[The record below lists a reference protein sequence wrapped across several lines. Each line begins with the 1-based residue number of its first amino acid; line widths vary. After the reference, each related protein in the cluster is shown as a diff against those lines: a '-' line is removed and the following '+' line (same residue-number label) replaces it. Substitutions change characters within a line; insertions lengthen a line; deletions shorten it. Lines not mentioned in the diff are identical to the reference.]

1 MNGQEIRPGRW
12 YYGLAA
18 VVFISGWVLFGL
30 FLYRNLSG
38 ISSKLQQV
46 VVPGKTQLSL
56 DRPGSYTI
64 YYEQES
70 VVGSKVY
77 STSRSLSGLECTVTA
92 KATGEEVA
100 LSRAAVSSRYSVGGR
115 SGYSVFDF
123 KIDRP
128 GNLRPIRPV
137 CRRSRGPGSGAGG
150 GAGLHHRNPHHG
162 FRWLGDCLRLDGLG
176 RGDCSVHGSQAS
188 QGHEVGPGPLR
199 HLKPAA
205 VVRSAPCLRGCTRVP
220 FSRKE

>member
-56 DRPGSYTI
+56 NRPGSYTI

-70 VVGSKVY
+70 VFGSKVY

-128 GNLRPIRPV
+128 GIYEIAAQYPEGQEGPEVVLAVGQGFTMRVLTTVFGGLAIIFGSMGLAVAIAVYTAVKRHKAM
-137 CRRSRGPGSGAGG
+137 RQAQDRSG
-150 GAGLHHRNPHHG
+150 
-162 FRWLGDCLRLDGLG
+162 
-176 RGDCSVHGSQAS
+176 
-188 QGHEVGPGPLR
+188 
-199 HLKPAA
+199 
-205 VVRSAPCLRGCTRVP
+205 T
-220 FSRKE
+220 

>member
-18 VVFISGWVLFGL
+18 AVFISGWVLFGL

-56 DRPGSYTI
+56 NRPGSYTI

-70 VVGSKVY
+70 LVGSKVY
-77 STSRSLSGLECTVTA
+77 STSRSLSGLQCTVTA
-92 KATGEEVA
+92 KGTGEEVT
-100 LSRAAVSSRYSVGGR
+100 LSRAAVSSHYSVGGR

-128 GNLRPIRPV
+128 GIYEIAARYPEGQEGPEVVLAVGQGFTMRVLTTVFGGLAIVFGSMGLAVAIAVYTAVKRHKAM
-137 CRRSRGPGSGAGG
+137 RQAQDRSG
-150 GAGLHHRNPHHG
+150 
-162 FRWLGDCLRLDGLG
+162 
-176 RGDCSVHGSQAS
+176 
-188 QGHEVGPGPLR
+188 
-199 HLKPAA
+199 
-205 VVRSAPCLRGCTRVP
+205 T
-220 FSRKE
+220 

>member
-56 DRPGSYTI
+56 NRPGSYTI

-100 LSRAAVSSRYSVGGR
+100 LSRAAVSARYSVGGR

-128 GNLRPIRPV
+128 GIYEIAAQYPEGQEGPEAVLAVGQGFTMRVLTTVFGGLAIVFGSIGLAVAIAVYTAVKRHKAM
-137 CRRSRGPGSGAGG
+137 RQAQDRSG
-150 GAGLHHRNPHHG
+150 
-162 FRWLGDCLRLDGLG
+162 
-176 RGDCSVHGSQAS
+176 
-188 QGHEVGPGPLR
+188 
-199 HLKPAA
+199 
-205 VVRSAPCLRGCTRVP
+205 T
-220 FSRKE
+220 

>member
-30 FLYRNLSG
+30 FLFRNLSG

-92 KATGEEVA
+92 KATGEEVT
-100 LSRAAVSSRYSVGGR
+100 LSRTAVRSRYSVGGR

-128 GNLRPIRPV
+128 GIYVLSAQYAEGREGPEVVLAVGQGFTTGILTTVFGGLAIVFGSMGLAVAIAVYTAVKRHKAM
-137 CRRSRGPGSGAGG
+137 RQAQDRSG
-150 GAGLHHRNPHHG
+150 
-162 FRWLGDCLRLDGLG
+162 
-176 RGDCSVHGSQAS
+176 
-188 QGHEVGPGPLR
+188 
-199 HLKPAA
+199 
-205 VVRSAPCLRGCTRVP
+205 T
-220 FSRKE
+220 

>member
-56 DRPGSYTI
+56 NRPGSYTI

-100 LSRAAVSSRYSVGGR
+100 LSRAAVSARYSVGGR

-128 GNLRPIRPV
+128 GIYEIAAQYPEGQEGPEAVLAVGQGFTMRVLTTVFGGLAIVFGSIGLAVAIAVYTAVKRHKAM
-137 CRRSRGPGSGAGG
+137 RQAQDRSGI
-150 GAGLHHRNPHHG
+150 
-162 FRWLGDCLRLDGLG
+162 
-176 RGDCSVHGSQAS
+176 
-188 QGHEVGPGPLR
+188 
-199 HLKPAA
+199 
-205 VVRSAPCLRGCTRVP
+205 
-220 FSRKE
+220 

>member
-46 VVPGKTQLSL
+46 VVPGKTELSL
-56 DRPGSYTI
+56 NRPGSYTI

-100 LSRAAVSSRYSVGGR
+100 LSRTAVSSRYSVGGR

-128 GNLRPIRPV
+128 GIYEIAAQYPEGQE
-137 CRRSRGPGSGAGG
+137 GPEAVLAVGQGFTMGVLTTVFGGLAIVFGSI
-150 GAGLHHRNPHHG
+150 
-162 FRWLGDCLRLDGLG
+162 GLG
-176 RGDCSVHGSQAS
+176 VAIAVYTAVKRHKAMRQA
-188 QGHEVGPGPLR
+188 QD
-199 HLKPAA
+199 
-205 VVRSAPCLRGCTRVP
+205 RSGT
-220 FSRKE
+220 

>member
-46 VVPGKTQLSL
+46 VVPGKTELSL
-56 DRPGSYTI
+56 NRPGSYTI

-100 LSRAAVSSRYSVGGR
+100 LSRAAVSARYSVGGR

-128 GNLRPIRPV
+128 GIYEIAAQYPEGQEGPEAVLAVGQGFTMRVLTTVFGGLAIVFGSIGLAVAIAVYTAVKRHKAM
-137 CRRSRGPGSGAGG
+137 RQAQDRSG
-150 GAGLHHRNPHHG
+150 
-162 FRWLGDCLRLDGLG
+162 
-176 RGDCSVHGSQAS
+176 
-188 QGHEVGPGPLR
+188 
-199 HLKPAA
+199 
-205 VVRSAPCLRGCTRVP
+205 T
-220 FSRKE
+220 

>member
-1 MNGQEIRPGRW
+1 MNGQEIRPGRG

-18 VVFISGWVLFGL
+18 IVFISGWVLFGL
-30 FLYRNLSG
+30 FLFRNLSG

-46 VVPGKTQLSL
+46 VVPGKTELSL
-56 DRPGSYTI
+56 NRPGSYTI

-92 KATGEEVA
+92 KATGEEVT
-100 LSRAAVSSRYSVGGR
+100 LSRAAVSSRYAVGGR

-128 GNLRPIRPV
+128 GVYEIAAQYSEGQEGPQVVLAVGQGFTMGVLTTVFGGLAILFGSIGLAVAIAVYTAVKRHKAMRQAQD
-137 CRRSRGPGSGAGG
+137 RSG
-150 GAGLHHRNPHHG
+150 
-162 FRWLGDCLRLDGLG
+162 
-176 RGDCSVHGSQAS
+176 V
-188 QGHEVGPGPLR
+188 
-199 HLKPAA
+199 
-205 VVRSAPCLRGCTRVP
+205 
-220 FSRKE
+220 

>member
-46 VVPGKTQLSL
+46 VVPGKTELSL
-56 DRPGSYTI
+56 NRPGSYTI

-128 GNLRPIRPV
+128 GIYEITARYPEGQEGPEVVLAVGQGFTMGVLTTVFGGLAIVFGSIGLAVAIAVYTAVKRHKAMRQAQD
-137 CRRSRGPGSGAGG
+137 RSG
-150 GAGLHHRNPHHG
+150 
-162 FRWLGDCLRLDGLG
+162 
-176 RGDCSVHGSQAS
+176 
-188 QGHEVGPGPLR
+188 
-199 HLKPAA
+199 
-205 VVRSAPCLRGCTRVP
+205 T
-220 FSRKE
+220 

>member
-46 VVPGKTQLSL
+46 VVPGKTELSL
-56 DRPGSYTI
+56 NRPGSYTI

-70 VVGSKVY
+70 IVGSKVY

-128 GNLRPIRPV
+128 GIYEIAAQYPEGQEGPEVVLAVGQGFTMRVLTTVFGGLAIIFGSIGLAVAIAVYTAVKRHKAM
-137 CRRSRGPGSGAGG
+137 RQAQDRSG
-150 GAGLHHRNPHHG
+150 
-162 FRWLGDCLRLDGLG
+162 
-176 RGDCSVHGSQAS
+176 
-188 QGHEVGPGPLR
+188 
-199 HLKPAA
+199 
-205 VVRSAPCLRGCTRVP
+205 T
-220 FSRKE
+220 

>member
-18 VVFISGWVLFGL
+18 AVFISGWVLFGL

-56 DRPGSYTI
+56 NRPGSYTI

-100 LSRAAVSSRYSVGGR
+100 LSRAAVSARYSVGGR

-128 GNLRPIRPV
+128 GIYEIAAQYPEGQEGPEAVLAVGQGFTMRVLTTVFGGLAIVFGSIGLAVAIAVYTAVKRHKAM
-137 CRRSRGPGSGAGG
+137 RQAQDRSGI
-150 GAGLHHRNPHHG
+150 
-162 FRWLGDCLRLDGLG
+162 
-176 RGDCSVHGSQAS
+176 
-188 QGHEVGPGPLR
+188 
-199 HLKPAA
+199 
-205 VVRSAPCLRGCTRVP
+205 
-220 FSRKE
+220 

>member
-1 MNGQEIRPGRW
+1 MNGQDIHPGRW

-30 FLYRNLSG
+30 FFYRNLSG

-46 VVPGKTQLSL
+46 VVPGKTELSL
-56 DRPGSYTI
+56 NRPGSYTI

-128 GNLRPIRPV
+128 GIYEIAAQYPEGQEGPEVVLAVGQGFTMRVLTTVFGGLAIVFGSIGLAVAIAVYTAVKRHKAM
-137 CRRSRGPGSGAGG
+137 RQAQDRSG
-150 GAGLHHRNPHHG
+150 
-162 FRWLGDCLRLDGLG
+162 
-176 RGDCSVHGSQAS
+176 
-188 QGHEVGPGPLR
+188 
-199 HLKPAA
+199 
-205 VVRSAPCLRGCTRVP
+205 T
-220 FSRKE
+220 

>member
-46 VVPGKTQLSL
+46 VVPGKTELSL
-56 DRPGSYTI
+56 NRPGSYTI

-128 GNLRPIRPV
+128 GIYEIAAQYPEGQE
-137 CRRSRGPGSGAGG
+137 GPEAVLAVGQGFTMGVLTTVFGGLAIVFGSI
-150 GAGLHHRNPHHG
+150 
-162 FRWLGDCLRLDGLG
+162 GLG
-176 RGDCSVHGSQAS
+176 VAIAVYTAVKRHKAMRQA
-188 QGHEVGPGPLR
+188 QD
-199 HLKPAA
+199 
-205 VVRSAPCLRGCTRVP
+205 RSGT
-220 FSRKE
+220 

>member
-1 MNGQEIRPGRW
+1 MNGQDIRPGRW

-46 VVPGKTQLSL
+46 VVPGKSELSL
-56 DRPGSYTI
+56 NRPGSYTI

-128 GNLRPIRPV
+128 GIYEIAAQYPEGQEGPEVVLAVGQGFTMRVLTTIFGGLAIVFGSIGLAVAIAVYTAVKRHKAM
-137 CRRSRGPGSGAGG
+137 RQAQDRSG
-150 GAGLHHRNPHHG
+150 
-162 FRWLGDCLRLDGLG
+162 
-176 RGDCSVHGSQAS
+176 
-188 QGHEVGPGPLR
+188 
-199 HLKPAA
+199 
-205 VVRSAPCLRGCTRVP
+205 T
-220 FSRKE
+220 

>member
-1 MNGQEIRPGRW
+1 MNGQDIRPGRW

-56 DRPGSYTI
+56 NRPGSYTI

-100 LSRAAVSSRYSVGGR
+100 LSRAAVSARYSVGGR

-128 GNLRPIRPV
+128 GIYEIAAQYPEGQEGPEAVLAVGQGFTMRVLTTVFGGLAIVFGSIGLAVAIAVYTAVKRHKAM
-137 CRRSRGPGSGAGG
+137 RQAQDRSGI
-150 GAGLHHRNPHHG
+150 
-162 FRWLGDCLRLDGLG
+162 
-176 RGDCSVHGSQAS
+176 
-188 QGHEVGPGPLR
+188 
-199 HLKPAA
+199 
-205 VVRSAPCLRGCTRVP
+205 
-220 FSRKE
+220 

>member
-1 MNGQEIRPGRW
+1 MNGQEILPGRW

-38 ISSKLQQV
+38 ISSQLQQV

-56 DRPGSYTI
+56 NRPGSYTI

-100 LSRAAVSSRYSVGGR
+100 LSRAAVSARYSVGGR

-128 GNLRPIRPV
+128 GIYEIAAQYPEGQEGPEAVLAVGQGFTMRVLTTVFGGLAIVFGSIGLAVAIAVYTAVKRHKAM
-137 CRRSRGPGSGAGG
+137 RQAQDRSG
-150 GAGLHHRNPHHG
+150 
-162 FRWLGDCLRLDGLG
+162 
-176 RGDCSVHGSQAS
+176 
-188 QGHEVGPGPLR
+188 
-199 HLKPAA
+199 
-205 VVRSAPCLRGCTRVP
+205 T
-220 FSRKE
+220 